1 MGGSRME
8 AGRCQATT
16 KEAKPCSAQA
26 RAGRPYCLW
35 HDPEAETQRR
45 ENARKGGQ
53 SRSNLARLKRS
64 LPTEPLTFSD
74 VQGIL
79 GAVLRDLLAGKLDP
93 PVANAAANVARAFAA
108 IAQAGEI
115 EARVRELEQQAGL
128 RDSA

>member
-1 MGGSRME
+1 ME

-16 KEAKPCSAQA
+16 KEDKPCSAQA

-64 LPTEPLTFSD
+64 LPTEPLAFSD
-74 VQGIL
+74 VQGVL
-79 GAVLRDLLAGKLDP
+79 GAVLRDLLAGTLDP

-108 IAQAGEI
+108 IAQAGEM
-115 EARVRELEQQAGL
+115 EERLRELEARAGL
-128 RDSA
+128 REPA